1 MFLTGGKLSDRI
13 VEVVK
18 GDDAR
23 IAVAFWGNEAQ
34 KKLGITHRTDLR
46 IICDISMGGT
56 NPAELAKL
64 GAPSIKNLRYRD
76 NFHAKIYL
84 SDDGS
89 GWRVPDD
96 CAVM

>member
-76 NFHAKIYL
+76 NFHAKVYL
-84 SDDGS
+84 SNDEAGC
-89 GWRVPDD
+89 GVPDD